1 MEERLVGANIATVT
15 TAIVEKIDRL
25 NQELGESKAIVEA
38 AGRRVSDVTDARAQE
53 ITLAVQNLTSAL
65 SQTGADLRASSEQS
79 TNFAKRLNWLTAAL
93 VVSAIATALAT
104 GFYAWETKRQVDLM
118 QRQVQNTTQPSP
130 PAKQ

>member
-15 TAIVEKIDRL
+15 AAIGEKIDRL
-25 NQELGESKAIVEA
+25 NKELDESKAIIET
-38 AGRRVSDVTDARAQE
+38 AGKRVSDVTDARAQE

-65 SQTGADLRASSEQS
+65 RQTGADLRASSEES

-93 VVSAIATALAT
+93 LVSAIATALAT

-118 QRQVQNTTQPSP
+118 QQVQNSVQASP
-130 PAKQ
+130 PSQK